1 MAALVVSAVGEEAA
15 VDGSGVGCPSPSSST
30 SVGILRIYTGR
41 NEEVVVEE

>member
-1 MAALVVSAVGEEAA
+1 VAALVVSAVGEEAA
-15 VDGSGVGCPSPSSST
+15 VDGSGVGCPSSSST